1 MLTQKTKEK
10 LRGEFLAK
18 AEELF
23 EQALAEGVEQELS
36 LSQMEETVGQLK
48 FELTS
53 LLVESMVEV
62 QRQQQAGPGPRCAGC
77 GQEMQDK
84 GQKRRQV
91 MTTQGE
97 IELKR
102 NYYYCKR
109 CRQGLFPPGSTTGSE
124 TTGLE

>member
-23 EQALAEGVEQELS
+23 EQALAQGAEQVLS

-62 QRQQQAGPGPRCAGC
+62 QRQKQAGPGPRCASC

-84 GQKRRQV
+84 GQKRRRV
-91 MTTQGE
+91 MTTQGQ

-102 NYYYCKR
+102 NYYYCDR
-109 CRQGLFPPGSTTGSE
+109 CRQGFFPPGPTVGSE

>member
-1 MLTQKTKEK
+1 MLTQKTKAR
-10 LRGEFLAK
+10 LREEFLAK

-23 EQALAEGVEQELS
+23 EQALAQGAEQELS
-36 LSQMEETVGQLK
+36 LNQMEETVGQMK

-77 GQEMQDK
+77 GQEMQAK
-84 GQKRRQV
+84 GQKRRRV
-91 MTTQGE
+91 ITTQGE

-102 NYYYCKR
+102 TYYYCDR
-109 CRQGLFPPGSTTGSE
+109 CRQGLFPPGPAVGSE
-124 TTGLE
+124 PTGLE